1 MPEVESVLKA
11 ENKISFINSLLKLVQ
26 PVEITRCSSQKLH
39 KHITSRKTSKRSFKR
54 VQKATIRKSQHI
66 I

>member
-26 PVEITRCSSQKLH
+26 PVGITTL
-39 KHITSRKTSKRSFKR
+39 
-54 VQKATIRKSQHI
+54 
-66 I
+66 